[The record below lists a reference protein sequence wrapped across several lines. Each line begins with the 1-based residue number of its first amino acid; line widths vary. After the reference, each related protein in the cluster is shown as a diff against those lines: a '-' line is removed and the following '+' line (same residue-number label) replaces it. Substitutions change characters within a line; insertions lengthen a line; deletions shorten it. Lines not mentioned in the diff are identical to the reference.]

1 MSNKKPPTT
10 DRRCGTYAGY
20 KAHYRRGETPCGPCK
35 SAKRG
40 YVQTKD
46 RPVEPD
52 PTVAKPREKPVNVVD
67 VTPPDPTGDR
77 DATGG
82 VLAAPRFLR
91 ERGRALWDEVTSQ
104 FVLSAGARVSL
115 AEACRIA
122 DRLERMSGMLSSRS
136 TLWIELSEDDQDQAT
151 RLAQEGVP
159 LVVNNIIGEAR
170 QLANQFQSI
179 MRQLGLTDVTVVEEQ
194 TVSITD
200 QLAERRRARLDAAKD
215 TQTQTEAQ

>member
-1 MSNKKPPTT
+1 MSNKKTPTT

-20 KAHYRRGETPCGPCK
+20 KAHYRREETPCGSCK
-35 SAKRG
+35 AAKRG
-40 YVQTKD
+40 YAQTKD
-46 RPVEPD
+46 RRVEPD
-52 PTVAKPREKPVNVVD
+52 PTVAKPREKPINVVD
-67 VTPPDPTGDR
+67 VTPPDATGDR

-104 FVLSAGARVSL
+104 FILSAGARVSL

-122 DRLERMSGMLSSRS
+122 DRLERMSGMLSSRT
-136 TLWIELSEDDQDQAT
+136 TLWIELSDEDQDQAA
-151 RLAQEGVP
+151 RLAQDGVP
-159 LVVNNIIGEAR
+159 LVVNNVIGEAR
-170 QLANQFQSI
+170 QLANQFQTI
-179 MRQLGLTDVTVVEEQ
+179 MRQLGLTDITVVEEQ

-215 TQTQTEAQ
+215 NQTQPEVQ